1 MLLGD
6 LLAELVSPGSRE
18 RERARLEFFCS
29 WFCIVLSFS
38 DPSYGVIPLCGFF
51 VRTHTIILEA
61 HFWSSPSASRVFSVL
76 GVRHFLCPL
85 QFAVLLDFS
94 LRVVPLWV

>member
-6 LLAELVSPGSRE
+6 LVAELVSPRSRE
-18 RERARLEFFCS
+18 REGARLEFLGS
-29 WFCIVLSFS
+29 WFCFVLSFS
-38 DPSYGVIPLCGFF
+38 DPSYGVISLCGFF

-61 HFWSSPSASRVFSVL
+61 HFWSSPSRVFSVL

-94 LRVVPLWV
+94 LRVVLLWV